1 MKTSNAPSLIKIMSG
16 SFAASL
22 RAGLISS
29 VTTISLCC
37 VALNHA
43 TAQTLLTDSF
53 LNPNAPDSG
62 AELNDNLVNRQTG
75 TLATVGYSSSTL
87 NTGGPG
93 TSGYAYLNENSN
105 LEILPDA
112 GTYAKVWTTTGFTTN
127 AKTTISVDIWPTVT
141 QNPGSGFASFLVGGG
156 LANTQANEGVLWAGG
171 AANAISVSLFGNGT
185 LWIKDQSKLDG
196 NGAETIFYADN
207 YFTNNGPVRLTI
219 DASALASGS
228 QTLNFYLG
236 VWDTVTDAITDPTP
250 ILTNYTRDAGF
261 TSDNHVGF
269 QAYRNAGAT
278 QSVFDNLSVTVV
290 PDLPDY
296 TSWATDNAGGQAANL
311 DHDNDGVSNGV
322 EFFMNAPAGF
332 TANPGLVGNTVTWPN
347 GGNIPS
353 TGYGTQFVV
362 QTSNDLVNWYDVTEG
377 DVDQNGTNTAS
388 SLSYTPDPA
397 NNPAKQFVRLKV
409 MPN

>member
-1 MKTSNAPSLIKIMSG
+1 MRGFATSKENIFAELTIRKTQKNKKRTKTKKNKKTTPMKNSNTPMLTKLMSG

-53 LNPNAPDSG
+53 LNPNAPTAG
-62 AELNDNLVNRQTG
+62 AELNANLANRQTG

-87 NTGGPG
+87 NTGGPE
-93 TSGYAYLNENSN
+93 TSGSAYLNENSN

-112 GTYAKVWTTTGFTTN
+112 GTYAKVWTTTGFAT
-127 AKTTISVDIWPTVT
+127 AASTTISLDIWPTVT
-141 QNPGSGFASFLVGGG
+141 QTAGSGFASFLVGGG

-185 LWIKDQSKLDG
+185 LWIKDQSKFDG

-207 YFTNNGPVRLTI
+207 YFTNNGFKTLSIVT
-219 DASALASGS
+219 SAFASGS

-236 VWDTVTDAITDPTP
+236 ATP

-261 TSDNHVGF
+261 TSDNYIGF
-269 QAYRNAGAT
+269 QALRNSGAT

-290 PDLPDY
+290 PEP
-296 TSWATDNAGGQAANL
+296 
-311 DHDNDGVSNGV
+311 
-322 EFFMNAPAGF
+322 
-332 TANPGLVGNTVTWPN
+332 
-347 GGNIPS
+347 
-353 TGYGTQFVV
+353 
-362 QTSNDLVNWYDVTEG
+362 
-377 DVDQNGTNTAS
+377 S
-388 SLSYTPDPA
+388 SLA
-397 NNPAKQFVRLKV
+397 LLGLGGLALAARRRR
-409 MPN
+409 

>member
-1 MKTSNAPSLIKIMSG
+1 MKTSNAPSLTKIMSG

-22 RAGLISS
+22 RFGIISS
-29 VTTISLCC
+29 VATALCSLTPS
-37 VALNHA
+37 HA
-43 TAQTLLTDSF
+43 TTLLTDSF
-53 LNPNAPDSG
+53 LNPNAPALG
-62 AELNDNLVNRQTG
+62 AELNDNLANRQTG
-75 TLATVGYSSSTL
+75 TLGTVGYSSSTL
-87 NTGGPG
+87 NSGP
-93 TSGYAYLNENSN
+93 SGSGFAYLNEGSN
-105 LEILPDA
+105 LEILSA
-112 GTYAKVWTTTGFTTN
+112 VGSFAKVWTTTGFSTS
-127 AKTTISVDIWPTVT
+127 AQTTISVDIWPTVT
-141 QNPGSGFASFLVGGG
+141 QSNGSGLASFLIGGG
-156 LANTQANEGVLWAGG
+156 LANTQANDGVIWAGG
-171 AANAISVSLFGNGT
+171 AANAITVSLYGNGLLT
-185 LWIKDQSKLDG
+185 IRDQSLFDG
-196 NGAETIFYADN
+196 ADGEYIYWGAGA
-207 YFTNNGPVRLTI
+207 FTNNGFKNLKIVT
-219 DASALASGS
+219 SAFASGS
-228 QTLNFYLG
+228 QSMSFYLD
-236 VWDTVTDAITDPTP
+236 DTAV
-250 ILTNYTRDAGF
+250 LSNYTRAAGF
-261 TSDNHVGF
+261 TSNNYIGF
-269 QAYRNAGAT
+269 QAYRNEGAT

-388 SLSYTPDPA
+388 SLSYTLDPA